1 MPPLPQD
8 MCEQVTQLQES
19 SDVSPSAQDDSSWW
33 GETKRLTV
41 LSIPTI
47 IIQSGLF
54 LPQLLTASYVGTT
67 LGVEYLDEFTLG
79 NLTASLMTLSVL
91 QGLFTAKILR
101 PLELGTTEKSV
112 CWLAI
117 RGFVVCMITIL
128 PSNAI
133 LFFFMD
139 RLLVFCE
146 AKPHYERAGDPLLPS
161 SNAGVAILRLVWD
174 AVEVPGRTRNHETS
188 LDCYHYPLRFDAG
201 ALAGLRGQVWLF
213 GSSPVVDH
221 LSGNPSSFVVVV
233 LGGAQASPSRDVA
246 RFEDPGGSTVEVCK
260 ALPSS
265 SWWRIAG
272 CERVV
277 VLGVVFINGWNV
289 WCGSAQHPHDS
300 HSAHGNDHCD
310 IRGRWFGSVGSHRS
324 DHLAQCPES
333 KTLDA
338 GVLCVCHGAR
348 FLHDHLFVGVQ
359 ETIHLD
365 VFQRSPGCACEWIW
379 CIVRWT
385 PHYIWLC

>member
-91 QGLFTAKILR
+91 QGLFTANDTLNPQAFGAGNYR
-101 PLELGTTEKSV
+101 EVGLLVGHSWF
-112 CWLAI
+112 CGLHD
-117 RGFVVCMITIL
+117 L
-128 PSNAI
+128 PFFRATPFF
-133 LFFFMD
+133 FFFMD

-174 AVEVPGRTRNHETS
+174 ALEVPGRTRNHETS
-188 LDCYHYPLRFDAG
+188 L
-201 ALAGLRGQVWLF
+201 
-213 GSSPVVDH
+213 
-221 LSGNPSSFVVVV
+221 
-233 LGGAQASPSRDVA
+233 
-246 RFEDPGGSTVEVCK
+246 
-260 ALPSS
+260 
-265 SWWRIAG
+265 
-272 CERVV
+272 
-277 VLGVVFINGWNV
+277 
-289 WCGSAQHPHDS
+289 
-300 HSAHGNDHCD
+300 
-310 IRGRWFGSVGSHRS
+310 
-324 DHLAQCPES
+324 
-333 KTLDA
+333 
-338 GVLCVCHGAR
+338 
-348 FLHDHLFVGVQ
+348 
-359 ETIHLD
+359 
-365 VFQRSPGCACEWIW
+365 
-379 CIVRWT
+379 
-385 PHYIWLC
+385 

>member
-117 RGFVVCMITIL
+117 RGFVVCMIYHSSEQRHSFSFSWIACWSFVKQNPITSELATRYYRVLMLGL
-128 PSNAI
+128 PFYVLYGMQWKFLAAQEI
-133 LFFFMD
+133 M
-139 RLLVFCE
+139 
-146 AKPHYERAGDPLLPS
+146 KPLLIATIIPC
-161 SNAGVAILRLVWD
+161 ALMPVLLRV
-174 AVEVPGRTRNHETS
+174 
-188 LDCYHYPLRFDAG
+188 C
-201 ALAGLRGQVWLF
+201 
-213 GSSPVVDH
+213 
-221 LSGNPSSFVVVV
+221 
-233 LGGAQASPSRDVA
+233 VA
-246 RFEDPGGSTVEVCK
+246 RFGFLGAPLSLTIFPAIQ
-260 ALPSS
+260 ALLLLLYL
-265 SWWRIAG
+265 
-272 CERVV
+272 V
-277 VLGVVFINGWNV
+277 VLKPH
-289 WCGSAQHPHDS
+289 HPETWP
-300 HSAHGNDHCD
+300 GLK
-310 IRGRWFGSVGSHRS
+310 I
-324 DHLAQCPES
+324 
-333 KTLDA
+333 
-338 GVLCVCHGAR
+338 
-348 FLHDHLFVGVQ
+348 Q
-359 ETIHLD
+359 EAL
-365 VFQRSPGCACEWIW
+365 Q
-379 CIVRWT
+379 
-385 PHYIWLC
+385 